1 MKRLLATILFI
12 VSIFTLCACAEEE
25 IVPVLKEEDIR
36 AVCELATLECYYNNV
51 AKIEKKASNIFQKD
65 RKMWIEY
72 EGVARIGID
81 LREMTISITGNTITM
96 TMPKAKILSIK
107 PNKEKLNEDSYV
119 SSADGWLIKNPVT
132 VEEQEEAIAKGQQE
146 METAVINNAGLFE
159 RAESRAKKLI
169 ENFIAQMGEI
179 IGQEYTIIWKEQ
191 GA

>member
-1 MKRLLATILFI
+1 MKRLLAAILI
-12 VSIFTLCACAEEE
+12 IGSIFTLCACAEEE
-25 IVPVLKEEDIR
+25 TVPVLKEEDIR

-81 LREMTISITGNTITM
+81 MREMTISITGNTITM

-132 VEEQEEAIAKGQQE
+132 VEEQEDAIAKGQQE

-191 GA
+191 GT

>member
-1 MKRLLATILFI
+1 
-12 VSIFTLCACAEEE
+12 
-25 IVPVLKEEDIR
+25 
-36 AVCELATLECYYNNV
+36 
-51 AKIEKKASNIFQKD
+51 
-65 RKMWIEY
+65 MWIEY

-81 LREMTISITGNTITM
+81 MREMTISITGNTITM

-132 VEEQEEAIAKGQQE
+132 VEEQEDAIAKGQQE

>member
-1 MKRLLATILFI
+1 MKRVLAAIILI
-12 VSIFTLCACAEEE
+12 VSILTLCACAEEKA
-25 IVPVLKEEDIR
+25 VPVLKEEDIR

-81 LREMTISITGNTITM
+81 MSEMTITITGNTITM
-96 TMPKAKILSIK
+96 TIPKAKILSIK

-132 VEEQEEAIAKGQQE
+132 AEEQEEAITKGQEE
-146 METAVINNAGLFE
+146 MKAAVLNNAGLFE
-159 RAESRAKKLI
+159 RAERRAKKLI
-169 ENFIAQMGEI
+169 ENFITQMGEI
-179 IGQEYTIIWKEQ
+179 IDQEYTIIWKEQ

>member
-1 MKRLLATILFI
+1 MKRLLATILFV
-12 VSIFTLCACAEEE
+12 VSIITLCACAEEE

-81 LREMTISITGNTITM
+81 MREMTISITGNTITM

-132 VEEQEEAIAKGQQE
+132 VEEQEDAIAKGQQE

-191 GA
+191 GT